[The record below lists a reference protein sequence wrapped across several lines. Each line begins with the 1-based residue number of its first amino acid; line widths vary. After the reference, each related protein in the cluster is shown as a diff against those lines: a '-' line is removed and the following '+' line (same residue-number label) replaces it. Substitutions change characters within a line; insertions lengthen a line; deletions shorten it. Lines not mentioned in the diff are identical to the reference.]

1 MSLLP
6 IIEVRGCSLLTNSL
20 LQLRAFEV
28 VLPHVLVGGEFRD
41 SDLASNPTNGRA
53 RDHHVTQCLLF
64 LRQRNGLPHQHQSA
78 HTLNDDLYK
87 IKCHALK
94 TYNFAYFLCSLC
106 KKRLLTANHKQFVV
120 QLFEYYKLP
129 LHRYHL
135 SAAIRTLY
143 ASKACWN
150 YWVKMLLS
158 STSAES
164 KDPRASQTSATAVR
178 TSQTLVKRLDAPQW
192 SSHLIWISSIAGY
205 RHSGGGVPDSD
216 TFLCSLCNGAYYQP
230 PISCA
235 SNARAS
241 VFTTSNQC
249 WSRHPTRNVD
259 YLNCPIPYHPL
270 NYLNLCFLWQWC
282 IDVWLIKSCQF
293 GDRNENC
300 VLFLLFIPR
309 TTLRV
314 FPLQGFSQ

>member
-150 YWVKMLLS
+150 Y
-158 STSAES
+158 
-164 KDPRASQTSATAVR
+164 
-178 TSQTLVKRLDAPQW
+178 
-192 SSHLIWISSIAGY
+192 
-205 RHSGGGVPDSD
+205 
-216 TFLCSLCNGAYYQP
+216 
-230 PISCA
+230 
-235 SNARAS
+235 
-241 VFTTSNQC
+241 
-249 WSRHPTRNVD
+249 
-259 YLNCPIPYHPL
+259 
-270 NYLNLCFLWQWC
+270 
-282 IDVWLIKSCQF
+282 
-293 GDRNENC
+293 
-300 VLFLLFIPR
+300 
-309 TTLRV
+309 
-314 FPLQGFSQ
+314 